1 MTNNNDLLTIN
12 NLGISFG
19 GLKAVN
25 NVNFTMK
32 HGELLGLI
40 GPNGAG
46 KTTLFNMLSGVYTP
60 SEGEILLEDKKINGL
75 RPDKLSKEGIAR
87 TFQNI
92 RLFDN
97 LTVLDNV
104 KLAMNQYM
112 TYSVL
117 TGVFRFPNYW
127 REEKEASKEAR
138 EILKIFDLDKYF
150 RAFAGSLPYG
160 AQRKLEIAR
169 AMATKP
175 KLLLLDEPAAGM
187 NDTETQDLMES
198 IKMIRDKTNIGV
210 LLIEHDMNLVLGI
223 CEKLVVLNHGEIL
236 AKGKPTEVINNEEV
250 IEAYLGSGRSTQW
263 VFWK

>member
-1 MTNNNDLLTIN
+1 MNNKEVENKNILEVK
-12 NLGISFG
+12 NLSISFG
-19 GLKAVN
+19 GLKAVE
-25 NVNFTMK
+25 NVSFK
-32 HGELLGLI
+32 LKKGELLGLI

-60 SEGEILLEDKKINGL
+60 TSGEILLEDQKTNGIS
-75 RPDKLSKEGIAR
+75 PDNLSKLGVAR

-112 TYSVL
+112 EYGVL
-117 TGVFRFPNYW
+117 TGMLRLPKFW
-127 REEKEASKEAR
+127 KEENEATEKAK
-138 EILKIFDLDKYF
+138 EILGLFNLEKYF

-169 AMATKP
+169 AMATRP

-187 NDTETQDLMES
+187 NESETKDLMDS
-198 IKMIRDKTNIGV
+198 IKVIREKTGV
-210 LLIEHDMNLVLGI
+210 SILLIEHDMNLVLGI
-223 CEKLVVLNHGEIL
+223 SERLIVLNYGEIL
-236 AKGKPTEVINNEEV
+236 AEGNPREVIQNEEV
-250 IEAYLGSGRSTQW
+250 VKAYLGS
-263 VFWK
+263 

>member
-1 MTNNNDLLTIN
+1 MNSKEVISENVLEVN

-19 GLKAVN
+19 GLKAVDD
-25 NVNFTMK
+25 VTFK
-32 HGELLGLI
+32 LKKGELLGLI

-60 SEGEILLEDKKINGL
+60 TNGQIILDGQKVNGL
-75 RPDKLSKEGIAR
+75 SPDKLSKLGVAR

-112 TYSVL
+112 EYGVL
-117 TGVFRFPNYW
+117 SGIFRFPSYW
-127 REEKEASKEAR
+127 QEENETTERAKQ
-138 EILKIFDLDKYF
+138 ILELLSLEKYF

-169 AMATKP
+169 AMATRP
-175 KLLLLDEPAAGM
+175 KVLLLDEPAAGM
-187 NDTETQDLMES
+187 NESETQDLMNS
-198 IKMIRDKTNIGV
+198 IRIIRENTGV
-210 LLIEHDMNLVLGI
+210 SILLIEHDMNLVLGI
-223 CEKLVVLNHGEIL
+223 SERLIVLNYGEIL
-236 AKGKPTEVINNEEV
+236 AEGNPREVISNKEV
-250 IEAYLGSGRSTQW
+250 VKAYLGS
-263 VFWK
+263 

>member
-1 MTNNNDLLTIN
+1 MNNKEVTNENILEVN
-12 NLGISFG
+12 NLSISFG
-19 GLKAVN
+19 GLKAVE
-25 NVNFTMK
+25 NVSFK
-32 HGELLGLI
+32 LKKGELLGLI

-60 SEGEILLEDKKINGL
+60 TSGEILLEGHKTNGIS
-75 RPDKLSKEGIAR
+75 PDNLSKLGVAR

-112 TYSVL
+112 EYGVL
-117 TGVFRFPNYW
+117 TGMLRLPKFW
-127 REEKEASKEAR
+127 KEENEATEKAK
-138 EILKIFDLDKYF
+138 EILELFNLEKYF

-169 AMATKP
+169 AMATRP

-187 NDTETQDLMES
+187 NESETKDLMDS
-198 IKMIRDKTNIGV
+198 IKVIREKTGV
-210 LLIEHDMNLVLGI
+210 SILLIEHDMNLVLGI
-223 CEKLVVLNHGEIL
+223 SERLIVLNYGEIL
-236 AKGKPTEVINNEEV
+236 AEGNPKEVIQNEEV
-250 IEAYLGSGRSTQW
+250 VKAYLGS
-263 VFWK
+263 

>member
-1 MTNNNDLLTIN
+1 MNSKEIIHDNVLEVKDLSS
-12 NLGISFG
+12 SFG
-19 GLKAVN
+19 GLKAVSDVTFN
-25 NVNFTMK
+25 LK
-32 HGELLGLI
+32 KGELLGLI

-60 SEGEILLEDKKINGL
+60 TSGEILLDGEMTNGIS
-75 RPDKLSKEGIAR
+75 PDKLSKMGVAR

-112 TYSVL
+112 DYGVL
-117 TGVFRFPNYW
+117 SGMLRFPSFW
-127 REEKEASKEAR
+127 KEENEATKTAK
-138 EILKIFDLDKYF
+138 EILSLFNLEKYF

-169 AMATKP
+169 AMATRP

-187 NDTETQDLMES
+187 NESETQDLMDS
-198 IKMIRDKTNIGV
+198 IRIIREKTGV
-210 LLIEHDMNLVLGI
+210 SILLIEHDMNLVLGI
-223 CEKLVVLNHGEIL
+223 SERLIVLNYGEIL
-236 AKGKPTEVINNEEV
+236 AQGDPKEVISNEEV
-250 IEAYLGSGRSTQW
+250 VRAYLGN
-263 VFWK
+263 

>member
-1 MTNNNDLLTIN
+1 MNSKEIIHDNVLEVKDLS
-12 NLGISFG
+12 ISFG
-19 GLKAVN
+19 GLKAVSDVTFN
-25 NVNFTMK
+25 LK
-32 HGELLGLI
+32 KGELLGLI

-60 SEGEILLEDKKINGL
+60 TSGEILLDGEMTNGIS
-75 RPDKLSKEGIAR
+75 PDKLSKMGVAR

-112 TYSVL
+112 DYGVL
-117 TGVFRFPNYW
+117 SGMLRFPSFW
-127 REEKEASKEAR
+127 KEENEATETAK
-138 EILKIFDLDKYF
+138 EILSFFNLEKYF

-169 AMATKP
+169 AMATRP

-187 NDTETQDLMES
+187 NESETQDLMDS
-198 IKMIRDKTNIGV
+198 IRIIREKTGV
-210 LLIEHDMNLVLGI
+210 SILLIEHDMNLVLGI
-223 CEKLVVLNHGEIL
+223 SERLIVLNYGEIL
-236 AKGKPTEVINNEEV
+236 AQGDPKEVISNEAV
-250 IEAYLGSGRSTQW
+250 VRAYLGN
-263 VFWK
+263 

>member
-1 MTNNNDLLTIN
+1 MDSKKIN
-12 NLGISFG
+12 NEHVLEVKNLSISFG
-19 GLKAVN
+19 GLKAVQD
-25 NVNFTMK
+25 VSFILK
-32 HGELLGLI
+32 RGELLGLI

-60 SEGEILLEDKKINGL
+60 TSGEIILDGNKINGL
-75 RPDKLSKEGIAR
+75 SPDKLSKLGVAR

-112 TYSVL
+112 QYGLLS
-117 TGVFRFPNYW
+117 GIFRFPKYW
-127 REEKEASKEAR
+127 KEESYATDKAR
-138 EILKIFDLDKYF
+138 EILKLLNLDKYF

-175 KLLLLDEPAAGM
+175 KLILLDEPAAGM
-187 NDTETQDLMES
+187 NESETSELMDS
-198 IKMIRDKTNIGV
+198 INIIREKTGV
-210 LLIEHDMNLVLGI
+210 SILLIEHDMNLVLGI
-223 CEKLVVLNHGEIL
+223 SERLIVLDYGKIL
-236 AKGKPTEVINNEEV
+236 AEGDPKVVINNEEV
-250 IEAYLGSGRSTQW
+250 VKAYLGS
-263 VFWK
+263 

>member
-1 MTNNNDLLTIN
+1 MNNKEVTNENILEVN
-12 NLGISFG
+12 NLSISFG
-19 GLKAVN
+19 GLKAVE
-25 NVNFTMK
+25 NVSFK
-32 HGELLGLI
+32 LKKGELLGLI

-60 SEGEILLEDKKINGL
+60 TSGEILLEGHKTNGIS
-75 RPDKLSKEGIAR
+75 PDNLSKLGVAR

-112 TYSVL
+112 EYGVL
-117 TGVFRFPNYW
+117 TGMLRLPKFW
-127 REEKEASKEAR
+127 KEENEATEKAK
-138 EILKIFDLDKYF
+138 EILELFNLEKYF

-169 AMATKP
+169 AMATRP

-187 NDTETQDLMES
+187 NESETQDLMDS
-198 IKMIRDKTNIGV
+198 IKVIREKMGV
-210 LLIEHDMNLVLGI
+210 SILLIEHDMNLVLGI
-223 CEKLVVLNHGEIL
+223 SERLIVLNYGEIL
-236 AKGKPTEVINNEEV
+236 AEGKPEEVIQNEEV
-250 IEAYLGSGRSTQW
+250 VKAYLGS
-263 VFWK
+263 

>member
-1 MTNNNDLLTIN
+1 MTENLLTVKN
-12 NLGISFG
+12 VGISFG

-25 NVNFTMK
+25 NINFTMK
-32 HGELLGLI
+32 KGELLGLI

-60 SEGEILLEDKKINGL
+60 TEGEIFLEDKKINGL

-112 TYSVL
+112 DYGVL
-117 TGVFRFPNYW
+117 TGMFRLPKYW
-127 REEKEASKEAR
+127 NEEKSASKKAR
-138 EILKIFDLDKYF
+138 EILEIFDLEKYF

-169 AMATKP
+169 AMATRP

-187 NDTETQDLMES
+187 NDIETKDLMES
-198 IKMIRDKTNIGV
+198 IKMIRDKTNIGI

-223 CEKLVVLNHGEIL
+223 SEELIVLNHGEIL
-236 AKGKPTEVINNEEV
+236 AKGKPSDVINNQEV
-250 IEAYLGSGRSTQW
+250 IRAYLGSERN
-263 VFWK
+263 

>member
-1 MTNNNDLLTIN
+1 MNNKEVTNENILEVN
-12 NLGISFG
+12 NLSISFG
-19 GLKAVN
+19 GLKAVE
-25 NVNFTMK
+25 NVSFK
-32 HGELLGLI
+32 LKKGELLGLI

-60 SEGEILLEDKKINGL
+60 TSGEILLEGHKTNGIS
-75 RPDKLSKEGIAR
+75 PDNLSKLGVAR

-112 TYSVL
+112 EYGVL
-117 TGVFRFPNYW
+117 TGMLRLPKFW
-127 REEKEASKEAR
+127 KEENEATEKAK
-138 EILKIFDLDKYF
+138 EILELFNLEKYF

-169 AMATKP
+169 AMATRP

-187 NDTETQDLMES
+187 NESETKDLMDS
-198 IKMIRDKTNIGV
+198 IKVIREKTGV
-210 LLIEHDMNLVLGI
+210 SILLIEHDMSLVLGI
-223 CEKLVVLNHGEIL
+223 SERLIVLNYGEIL
-236 AKGKPTEVINNEEV
+236 AEGNPKEVIQNEEV
-250 IEAYLGSGRSTQW
+250 VKAYLGS
-263 VFWK
+263 

>member
-1 MTNNNDLLTIN
+1 MNNKEVENKNILEVK
-12 NLGISFG
+12 NLSISFG
-19 GLKAVN
+19 GLKAVE
-25 NVNFTMK
+25 NVSFK
-32 HGELLGLI
+32 LKKGELLGLI

-60 SEGEILLEDKKINGL
+60 TSGEILLEDQKTSGIS
-75 RPDKLSKEGIAR
+75 PDNLSKLGVAR

-112 TYSVL
+112 EYGVL
-117 TGVFRFPNYW
+117 TGMLRLPKFW
-127 REEKEASKEAR
+127 KEENEATEKAK
-138 EILKIFDLDKYF
+138 EILGLFNLEKYF

-169 AMATKP
+169 AMATRP

-187 NDTETQDLMES
+187 NESETKDLMDS
-198 IKMIRDKTNIGV
+198 IKVIREKTGV
-210 LLIEHDMNLVLGI
+210 SILLIEHDMNLVLGI
-223 CEKLVVLNHGEIL
+223 SERLIVLNYGEIL
-236 AKGKPTEVINNEEV
+236 AEGNPREVIQNEEV
-250 IEAYLGSGRSTQW
+250 VKAYLGS
-263 VFWK
+263 